1 MEVLEENWMTKGL
14 MDFEYKKYILLAY
27 LQKVKENFEGLKLY
41 PFLSDLAFH
50 YKNLVELKTNKAL
63 LHKKFPQELTKAEFK
78 KLKLHYKE
86 LIQDGEIMALIE
98 EILSFAEPRM
108 KGLINEGKDIYENI
122 EENVSIESVGIRP
135 LYNHEGYFFINQAY
149 LKEAKIF
156 QYKITVFEHANE
168 KYRGINT
175 SFVKKVK
182 KKINNSF
189 EQMKLDL
196 VKSRKTLPNPAT
208 FLINVDV
215 ICPFNETIMPIAKRL
230 LVKHISLA
238 A

>member
-27 LQKVKENFEGLKLY
+27 LQKVKENFDSLRLY
-41 PFLSDLAFH
+41 PFLADLAFH
-50 YKNLVELKTNKAL
+50 YRNLVELKTNKAL
-63 LHKKFPQELTKAEFK
+63 IHKKFPQELSKAEFK

-86 LIQDGEIMALIE
+86 LIQDDEIMTLIE
-98 EILSFAEPRM
+98 EVLRFAEPRM
-108 KGLINEGKDIYENI
+108 KGLIDEGKDIYEDI
-122 EENVSIESVGIRP
+122 EGNVSIESVGIRP
-135 LYNHEGYFFINQAY
+135 LYNQEGYLFINQAY
-149 LKEAKIF
+149 LKEAQIF
-156 QYKITVFEHANE
+156 EYKITVFEHANE

-175 SFVKKVK
+175 NFVKKVK
-182 KKINNSF
+182 KRLNNSF
-189 EQMKLDL
+189 EQIKLDL
-196 VKSRKTLPNPAT
+196 VKSRQSLPNPAT
-208 FLINVDV
+208 FLVNVDV